1 MNIYFLHGLNGYP
14 AQWNPIREY
23 LSRKGYDSSAF
34 DFMKDKNLRKTR
46 FQDYVDTIASEVSED
61 TVLIGHSM
69 GGLLVQK
76 IAEKTRIRAGVC
88 ICTAPPKGI
97 VLPSPGFSSSFRYMP
112 YVLFNIPFTPI
123 HTMRQHYIHAHISQE
138 EIPRLLHALQKQ
150 SARVTYEVMRNKIPV
165 DAKKIMCPLF
175 FIATKEDE
183 LIPIRVAK
191 ATANYYNASLDVLPG
206 NHHIFSHWKPIAQAI
221 EKYLVD
227 L

>member
-14 AQWNPIREY
+14 AQWKPIQEY
-23 LSRKGYDSSAF
+23 LSKKGFNSSAY

-46 FQDYVDTIASEVSED
+46 FQDYVEAIASEVSDD

-76 IAEKTRIRAGVC
+76 IAEITRIKAGIC

-97 VLPSPGFSSSFRYMP
+97 LLPSPGFSSSLRYIP
-112 YVLFNIPFTPI
+112 YVLFNIPFTPM
-123 HTMRQHYIHAHISQE
+123 HTMRQQYINAHISKE
-138 EIPRLLHALQKQ
+138 EIPTLLDALQKQ
-150 SARVTYEVMRNKIPV
+150 SARVTYEVMRNKIAV
-165 DAKKIMCPLF
+165 DAKKITCPLF
-175 FIATKEDE
+175 FIATKDDK
-183 LIPIRVAK
+183 LIPLRVAK
-191 ATANYYNASLDVLPG
+191 TTATYYDASLDVLPG
-206 NHHIFSHWKPIAQAI
+206 NHHIFSNWKPIVQAI